1 MDNTNKR
8 KFYSD
13 SEKQLFW
20 EILLNDANAKKFIL
34 NKGVIRAQEK
44 NELYIRLTDLY
55 NSR

>member
-44 NELYIRLTDLY
+44 NALYTRLTDLY